1 MNKAQ
6 EFRSLFRQS
15 AVFRSADWK
24 GRCFWTVPAL
34 LGVYVMGPV
43 LAPNS
48 HHAPPLKRRVINA
61 GRRLHLKMVKA
72 NRKMGLV

>member
-24 GRCFWTVPAL
+24 GRCFWTVHAL
-34 LGVYVMGPV
+34 PGVYVSGPV

-48 HHAPPLKRRVINA
+48 PHVPPLKRRWINA
-61 GRRLHLKMVKA
+61 GRKFHRKMEKV
-72 NRKMGLV
+72 NRKAGYL